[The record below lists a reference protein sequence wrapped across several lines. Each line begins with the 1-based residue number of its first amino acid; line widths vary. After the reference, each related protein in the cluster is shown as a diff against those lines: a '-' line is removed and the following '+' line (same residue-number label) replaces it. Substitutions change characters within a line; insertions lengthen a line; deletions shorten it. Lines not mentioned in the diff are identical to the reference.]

1 MPLNLIRVA
10 RDSQF
15 AQHALQFR
23 LIYATCRGTE
33 NLQGY
38 DVGAKN
44 VATFKLSTNVRVSLC
59 SENGGGRGNI
69 CAEQAIYEE
78 IQRDLP
84 PHGAATI
91 DWVFTEYEP
100 CGALVH
106 NCRVNLLAWLTTHGT
121 NQANTPVYYI
131 MDYSDD
137 NPNSK
142 TKSVKVN
149 KSDGKMIFTNQ
160 KFKNLSFNSDKA
172 FVK

>member
-1 MPLNLIRVA
+1 MGKE
-10 RDSQF
+10 
-15 AQHALQFR
+15 H
-23 LIYATCRGTE
+23 
-33 NLQGY
+33 
-38 DVGAKN
+38 

-69 CAEQAIYEE
+69 CAEQAIYAE
-78 IQRDLP
+78 IQQDLNQ
-84 PHGAATI
+84 GAATI

-106 NCRVNLLAWLTTHGT
+106 NCRVNLLGWLTTHGT
-121 NQANTPVYYI
+121 NQENTPVYYI

-137 NPNSK
+137 NPKSK
-142 TKSVKVN
+142 TKSVKIN

-160 KFKNLSFNSDKA
+160 KLTNISFNSDKA